1 MARTKQTARKSNPTP
16 GLATCQ
22 GETESSSSEE
32 PAMEST
38 ISETHGERESGEQIE
53 QPRTARKRKRGD
65 RTASSSLSSAD
76 HTRKSRKVAVE
87 YSTDETDEEKIPDM
101 EEGMG
106 FPRQKKTVKLTLPA
120 TPSQVHLARSFV
132 EWFAYHGM
140 RPGIRA
146 ALVSRKWTDVM
157 INEFID
163 NFRQKHGFNRQT
175 AMLPYDDEG
184 DSDEEPIELEG
195 GRRMVIRRRII
206 SPDEDTTQE
215 EDPDRLEDLVPRRK
229 KRSAPRPD
237 EEEGESMG
245 PPPGKKPKKAKTGTP
260 KPKPTPKTPRPKKD
274 PKPRKPKKGKKS
286 RETPQSRETPLVGH
300 QGEDP
305 ARENTPVPG
314 TAPRPGDTDPFEME
328 TPPVRPEGEP
338 TPLGT
343 DQGQVDVGSI
353 PLPPGVPPPP
363 PPPHPPTPLPESQ
376 TPPTPP
382 ASGKA
387 TPPPT
392 PGRESPG
399 EGETGPPE
407 ETGHVPAGEP
417 EGGGGDDSPS
427 SDGDGENNGDG
438 EEGGDRENSGD
449 REGSGGENGSDG
461 DDDGRNDRSR
471 DDDDNGDGEGSQHS
485 GLGACSTPSSQRA
498 DASTEEPRSQ
508 AEEPPRKK
516 TEKEGAPPPQPPAKG
531 ANKRKGKVPRHK
543 FPGFLQ
549 DGAQYTG
556 PCLRKA
562 MRYPKVNR
570 KKPVLYLHPIHKA
583 VAGKEA
589 LQNVGYSH
597 RSWERAHEARRD
609 GRSVRIGRFRPGVM
623 ALREIRH
630 YQKSSALLIRKLPFQ
645 RLVREIAQDFKTD
658 LRFQSAAILCLQEAA
673 EAYLVGLF
681 EDTNLCAIHAR
692 RVTITPKDL
701 QLARLIRGER

>member
-1 MARTKQTARKSNPTP
+1 
-16 GLATCQ
+16 
-22 GETESSSSEE
+22 
-32 PAMEST
+32 MEST
-38 ISETHGERESGEQIE
+38 ISETHGERESGKQIE

-87 YSTDETDEEKIPDM
+87 YSTDETDEKKIPDM

-146 ALVSRKWTDVM
+146 ALVSRKWTDTM
-157 INEFID
+157 IDEFIA

-175 AMLPYDDEG
+175 AMLPYNDEG

-206 SPDEDTTQE
+206 SPDENTTQE

-237 EEEGESMG
+237 DEEGESMG
-245 PPPGKKPKKAKTGTP
+245 PPPGKKPKKAKLGTP
-260 KPKPTPKTPRPKKD
+260 KPKPKPKMPKLKKD

-286 RETPQSRETPLVGH
+286 RETPQPEETPLVGH

-305 ARENTPVPG
+305 LMQEQDPARENDPVPR
-314 TAPRPGDTDPFEME
+314 TAPRPGDTDPFETEM
-328 TPPVRPEGEP
+328 PPVRPEGEP

-343 DQGQVDVGSI
+343 DQGQADVGSI
-353 PLPPGVPPPP
+353 PLPPGVPPQP

-376 TPPTPP
+376 TPPTPQT
-382 ASGKA
+382 SGKA

-407 ETGHVPAGEP
+407 DLGHAPAGEP
-417 EGGGGDDSPS
+417 EGGNGDDSPS
-427 SDGDGENNGDG
+427 SDGDGDNNGDG

-449 REGSGGENGSDG
+449 GESSGGENGSDSN
-461 DDDGRNDRSR
+461 DDGRNDQSR
-471 DDDDNGDGEGSQHS
+471 DDDGNDED
-485 GLGACSTPSSQRA
+485 
-498 DASTEEPRSQ
+498 EESNTVVWGHAAR
-508 AEEPPRKK
+508 R
-516 TEKEGAPPPQPPAKG
+516 PAKERMPPLK
-531 ANKRKGKVPRHK
+531 NRHPR
-543 FPGFLQ
+543 Q
-549 DGAQYTG
+549 
-556 PCLRKA
+556 R
-562 MRYPKVNR
+562 
-570 KKPVLYLHPIHKA
+570 
-583 VAGKEA
+583 
-589 LQNVGYSH
+589 SH
-597 RSWERAHEARRD
+597 RERKPRRRGLHHPNHLPREQTR
-609 GRSVRIGRFRPGVM
+609 GRGRHPAVNS
-623 ALREIRH
+623 LD
-630 YQKSSALLIRKLPFQ
+630 SSRMELSIPD
-645 RLVREIAQDFKTD
+645 LV
-658 LRFQSAAILCLQEAA
+658 
-673 EAYLVGLF
+673 
-681 EDTNLCAIHAR
+681 
-692 RVTITPKDL
+692 
-701 QLARLIRGER
+701 